1 MISRLRNVILAAA
14 LAGAAL
20 GQPAMAS
27 NAEPTRILDPEMA
40 ENLKQN
46 QGITLQ
52 WINWDQRGSAFVSD
66 KDGAWT
72 LRASQSEIGGP
83 GSLFLDGRIVEIG
96 SDYFLFDGVVQIRD
110 TPDAARHCEKRDIW
124 RFAVTQNRPY
134 WRIRTFEWCDYL
146 TDYIDIYFPKDA
158 R

>member
-1 MISRLRNVILAAA
+1 MTSRLRNVIFAAA
-14 LAGAAL
+14 LAGTTLAQPAVADTSEPTRVL
-20 GQPAMAS
+20 DPAMA
-27 NAEPTRILDPEMA
+27 EK
-40 ENLKQN
+40 LKQN

-52 WINWDQRGSAFVSD
+52 WISWDQRGSAFVSD
-66 KDGAWT
+66 NDGAWT

-96 SDYFLFDGVVQIRD
+96 SDYFLFDGVVRIKD
-110 TPDAARHCEKRDIW
+110 TPDAARNCEKRDVW

-146 TDYIDIYFPKDA
+146 TDYIDIYFPA
-158 R
+158 GT